1 MALANAGYTVKAV
14 CPSDHPLCKTSAAQE
29 TYIYRGLMPLMSF
42 SEAIV
47 MAKPDLIV
55 PGDDLAVQHL
65 HELYYRE
72 KRNGSAGAK
81 TCALIERSIGVAE
94 SFPVVYSR
102 SQFMHLAE
110 EEGIRAPKTQVI
122 ANIEELRDWGVRMGF
137 PTVLKANGTSGG
149 EGVRVVGTAQA
160 AERAFRR
167 LQAPPILARVAKR
180 ALLDRDTTLVWPML
194 SRHRSA
200 VSAQTFIPG
209 REATSLVACWE
220 GSVLAALHFE
230 ILSKHDPTGPA
241 NVVRMIKD
249 ADMVSATEKVVRRL
263 RLSGLYGF
271 DFMLEA

>member
-110 EEGIRAPKTQVI
+110 EEGIRAPKI
-122 ANIEELRDWGVRMGF
+122 
-137 PTVLKANGTSGG
+137 
-149 EGVRVVGTAQA
+149 
-160 AERAFRR
+160 
-167 LQAPPILARVAKR
+167 
-180 ALLDRDTTLVWPML
+180 
-194 SRHRSA
+194 
-200 VSAQTFIPG
+200 
-209 REATSLVACWE
+209 
-220 GSVLAALHFE
+220 
-230 ILSKHDPTGPA
+230 
-241 NVVRMIKD
+241 
-249 ADMVSATEKVVRRL
+249 
-263 RLSGLYGF
+263 
-271 DFMLEA
+271 